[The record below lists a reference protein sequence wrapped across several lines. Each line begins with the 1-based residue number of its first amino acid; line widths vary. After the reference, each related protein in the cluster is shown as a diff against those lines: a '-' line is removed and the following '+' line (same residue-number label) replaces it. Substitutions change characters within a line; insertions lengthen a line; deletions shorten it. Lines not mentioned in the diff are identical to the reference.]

1 MAQRLR
7 LPPPLLFP
15 STTSRPLR
23 LAAQINYDPSN
34 PANPPYVLH
43 AVSHRSGYLFAASDD
58 TIRAFSPNL
67 QPLGQLPVSQRGITS
82 VVKGA
87 GKDSNAVFVTA
98 KDGTVSCWDL
108 RDLTKEAFKLKGVFL
123 HYCALLCALLTKAIH
138 RSGKTR
144 AGYLTASQSSDQ
156 SCLAVGT
163 ELHQYEAMIDI
174 W

>member
-1 MAQRLR
+1 MRNARRRPATFHSLGHFPDPLASSYLARLGHLRPCRMAQRLR

-43 AVSHRSGYLFAASDD
+43 AVSHRGGYLFAASDD

-82 VVKGA
+82 MVKGA
-87 GKDSNAVFVTA
+87 GEDSNAVFVTA

-108 RDLTKEAFKLKGVFL
+108 RDLTKEAFKLKGAFPL
-123 HYCALLCALLTKAIH
+123 CCALL
-138 RSGKTR
+138 
-144 AGYLTASQSSDQ
+144 
-156 SCLAVGT
+156 
-163 ELHQYEAMIDI
+163 
-174 W
+174 